1 MKEEENHR
9 INTQLKMTSLEQ
21 VCFVC
26 LFSFKISI
34 CNCYYELY
42 KMAKKDGKEET
53 RRIYIQLKM
62 TSLQQVCFTC
72 MFIFKLIIY
81 NVWYGAYKM
90 ATKYDRRKLSKK
102 Y

>member
-1 MKEEENHR
+1 MKEEGNHR

-42 KMAKKDGKEET
+42 KMAKKDDIIAAGMFHVHV
-53 RRIYIQLKM
+53 YI
-62 TSLQQVCFTC
+62 
-72 MFIFKLIIY
+72 
-81 NVWYGAYKM
+81 
-90 ATKYDRRKLSKK
+90 
-102 Y
+102 

>member
-1 MKEEENHR
+1 
-9 INTQLKMTSLEQ
+9 
-21 VCFVC
+21 
-26 LFSFKISI
+26 
-34 CNCYYELY
+34 
-42 KMAKKDGKEET
+42 MAKKDGREET